1 MNPSEFFSHLAQP
14 VIGMELFDH
23 VPDIVYFIK
32 DRGGRYV
39 AVNKTLAK
47 RLGVSEAEDLVGK
60 RALEVFP
67 GTLGEGFSKQ
77 DLMILHTGAGIK
89 GRLELHL
96 YPNGKEGWCL
106 TYKEPLLDK
115 DKKVI
120 GLVGISKDL
129 HSPAEQKENLEP
141 LQKVISYIRKHIDEP
156 LRLPDLAKMVDLSVY
171 QLDQRIRGL
180 YHLSAGQF
188 ITQTRIEKACNLLK
202 CTEDS
207 ISNIALDCGYS
218 DQSAFTRQFKQTTG
232 MTPKSYR
239 AEIK

>member
-1 MNPSEFFSHLAQP
+1 MSCA
-14 VIGMELFDH
+14 
-23 VPDIVYFIK
+23 
-32 DRGGRYV
+32 
-39 AVNKTLAK
+39 NKTLAK
-47 RLGVSEAEDLVGK
+47 RLGVKCQEELAGR

-67 GTLGEGFSKQ
+67 VTLGEGFSKQ

-106 TYKEPLLDK
+106 TYKEPLLDI

-141 LQKVISYIRKHIDEP
+141 LQKVISYIRRHIDEP
-156 LRLPDLAKMVDLSVY
+156 LRLPELAELVSLSVY

-188 ITQTRIEKACNLLK
+188 ITTFKLQILMYLLIS
-202 CTEDS
+202 TE
-207 ISNIALDCGYS
+207 YS
-218 DQSAFTRQFKQTTG
+218 MRKG
-232 MTPKSYR
+232 CY
-239 AEIK
+239 